1 MRSATILKTI
11 ANPSVALY
19 RGEGYWYFI
28 YDDGGERYESYSV
41 YTMRLSDSPAER
53 WVEIGRQFAA
63 DVEAGTY
70 GPTCYY

>member
-11 ANPSVALY
+11 GNPSLALY

-28 YDDGGERYESYSV
+28 YDNGTLHESYSV

-53 WVEIGRQFAA
+53 WVEIGLAFAA